1 MIVFDLQCADGGHVF
16 EAWFGSSADF
26 EEQRERGLVSCPLCG
41 SEQISKAVMAPAVS
55 AKGNRSSGQ
64 SRQMEARNSSDPGD
78 DKALAVSNDTPDP
91 ARMKAML
98 ETLAKEQAKALEKS
112 HYVGD
117 GFASEARAM
126 HDGDIDERPIH
137 GQTSL
142 EDAKAL
148 VEDGIPVA
156 PLPLPIRPPKTDN

>member
-1 MIVFDLQCADGGHVF
+1 MIVFDLQCKDGGHVF

-41 SEQISKAVMAPAVS
+41 SEQIGKAVMAPAVA
-55 AKGNRSSGQ
+55 AKGNSKDTRGE
-64 SRQMEARNSSDPGD
+64 RRE
-78 DKALAVSNDTPDP
+78 LAVSNDMPDP
-91 ARMKAML
+91 GQMKAML

-112 HYVGD
+112 DYVGED
-117 GFASEARAM
+117 FAREARAM
-126 HDGDIDERPIH
+126 HDGEIDERPIH

-148 VEDGIPVA
+148 LDDGVPVA
-156 PLPLPIRPPKTDN
+156 PLPLPVRPPKSDN